1 MKNKM
6 LKIGLVVLN
15 LIFICFNQKVIFA
28 ASSLEP
34 VKIETKFEIYD
45 NKEEFENFY
54 RDKIDLTTG
63 NETQRDLVL
72 NNIFKIQNFL
82 RYLDVDIK
90 IIDREEMVEVAKEF
104 NTNSFSGLYNP
115 KSKELYLVGYDT
127 DTSIHEL
134 GHAVYYQILDGR
146 ERNMID
152 AQFNLEK
159 AGLLDEYGM
168 TNKEEFFAVAFV
180 EYVYIPEQLSKDC
193 PNTYNFFKSIEDKI
207 NK

>member
-6 LKIGLVVLN
+6 FIFGLMVIN

-34 VKIETKFEIYD
+34 VKIESKFEIYED
-45 NKEEFENFY
+45 KDEFKNFY
-54 RDKIDLTTG
+54 RDKIELTTD
-63 NETQRDLVL
+63 NETQRDMVL

-90 IIDREEMVEVAKEF
+90 IIDREEMVEVAKDF

-115 KSKELYLVGYDT
+115 KTKDLYLVGYDT

-134 GHAVYYQILDGR
+134 GHAVYYQILDDR

-159 AGLLDEYGM
+159 TGLLDEYGM
-168 TNKEEFFAVAFV
+168 TNKEEFFAVSFV
-180 EYVYIPEQLSKDC
+180 EYVYLPEQLSKDC
-193 PNTYNFFKSIEDKI
+193 PNTYNFFKNIE
-207 NK
+207 NKVNK